1 MSEAAIHFPRGFL
14 WGTATASHQVEGNN
28 TNNNWYAWE
37 NTPGKIVEGQK
48 AGLACDWW
56 GGRWKED
63 FDRAQLSGQN
73 AHRFSI
79 EWSRVQPKPDE
90 WDESALD
97 KYLEMVRD
105 LTKRGTTPLVT
116 LHHFT
121 DPLWLAEMGGWENP
135 KTPKL
140 FSVFVRKVVTV
151 LKDYVNLWVTINE
164 PNVYIMGGWV
174 EGTFPPGKK
183 DLGLAMKVYANM
195 VLGHAAAYH
204 AIHELQPE
212 AQVGIAIN
220 YRSLQPS
227 RAWMP
232 LDKVLCNIQSQLF
245 NNAFIG
251 ALTNGKL
258 DLVFKKITLP
268 EAVKTQDFVGV
279 NYYSRDLVKFDL
291 GAENILSGTRSF
303 PPGAELSSTGFIA
316 NVPGGMFESL
326 HWAHRFNLPILVTE
340 NGVEDAL
347 DTLRPRYMVEHLH
360 QVWRAANFNWR
371 IKGYFHWSLVDNFEW
386 ERGWTQRFGLWGLNP
401 ETQERIRRP
410 SVDLYAEICHE
421 NGLSS
426 AMVRKYAPEALDNIF
441 PPV

>member
-14 WGTATASHQVEGNN
+14 WGSATAAHQVEGNN

-63 FDRAQLSGQN
+63 FDRAQLAGQN

-79 EWSRVQPKPDE
+79 EWSRIQPKPDA
-90 WDESALD
+90 WDESSLD
-97 KYLEMVRD
+97 QYLEMVRD
-105 LTKRGTTPLVT
+105 LTKRGMTPLVT

-121 DPLWLAEMGGWENP
+121 DPLWLTEMGGWENP
-135 KTPKL
+135 ETPKL
-140 FSVFVRKVVTV
+140 FSIYVRKVVAA
-151 LKDYVNLWVTINE
+151 LKEYVKLWVTINE

-174 EGTFPPGKK
+174 DGIFPPGKK
-183 DLGLAMKVYANM
+183 DLSLAMKVYTNM
-195 VLGHAAAYH
+195 VLGHAAAYR

-220 YRSLQPS
+220 YRSLQPA

-232 LDKVLCNIQSQLF
+232 LDKTMCNIQSQLF
-245 NNAFIG
+245 NNAFVG

-258 DLVFKKITLP
+258 DLVIKKIALP

-291 GAENILSGTRSF
+291 TAENILFGRRSF
-303 PPGAELSSTGFIA
+303 PPGAALSSTGFIA
-316 NVPGGMFESL
+316 NVPAGMFESL

-340 NGVEDAL
+340 NGVEDNQ
-347 DTLRPRYMVEHLH
+347 DTLRPRYLVEHLH

-410 SVDLYAEICHE
+410 SVDLYSEICRE

-426 AMVRKYAPEALDNIF
+426 AMVRKYAPDALDSIF